1 VSQLPVFAN
10 ASFSASSI
18 TIRPR
23 GYTSF
28 NVTIAAP
35 AALKDLDI
43 YGGFIVLTPSAGNVD
58 NITHSVRNMWH
69 MCRILEPLLTN
80 ESCQLVNQAGWKVCG
95 T

>member
-1 VSQLPVFAN
+1 VSQLPVFAS

-28 NVTIAAP
+28 NVTITAP

-43 YGGFIVLTPSAGNVD
+43 YGGFIVLTPSAGTVD
-58 NITHSVRNMWH
+58 NITYSVRKLWH
-69 MCRILEPLLTN
+69 MCRILEILLTN
-80 ESCQLVNQAGWKVCG
+80 ESRQVVN
-95 T
+95 